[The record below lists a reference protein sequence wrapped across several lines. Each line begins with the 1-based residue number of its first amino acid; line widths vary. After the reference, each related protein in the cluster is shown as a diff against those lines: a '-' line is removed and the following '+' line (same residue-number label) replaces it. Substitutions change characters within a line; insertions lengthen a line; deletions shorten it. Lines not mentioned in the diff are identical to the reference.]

1 VKQDEE
7 HPYDRLAA
15 RLCGRGVPSIK
26 EALGQLVLSPVL
38 EPLLRILA
46 EPILQGLASPEGGS
60 ESGAELRKVSS
71 TEVAAYLA
79 AVAERAGLEAPR
91 AEIESSILTD
101 LEAALAL
108 PQLVASW
115 KTEDTEVEVGAA
127 RLLGENL
134 ESPEGWLILLSW
146 ILVRR
151 LGELSE
157 REDVRELSRSRMEE
171 WYVGSALADLAQSLG
186 GARDAARHAVAVID
200 LMIGGGSRAP
210 EVGRTAAVLV
220 DSLVEIFAS
229 PRGQRFLGVHRYGD
243 ALWFNREAFTELVG
257 WMMTTAAVAAIAG
270 GAEDVRSRIV
280 EIQRAVDSVDSAGEE
295 AGYRLSEFLELV
307 RLVGD
312 GRATEE

>member
-46 EPILQGLASPEGGS
+46 EPILHGLASPDGGN
-60 ESGAELRKVSS
+60 EAGAELRKVAS

-79 AVAERAGLEAPR
+79 AVAQRAGSETPR
-91 AEIESSILTD
+91 TEIESSILTD

-115 KTEDTEVEVGAA
+115 KTGDAEVESAAA

-157 REDVRELSRSRMEE
+157 RDDVRELSRSRMEE
-171 WYVGSALADLAQSLG
+171 WHVGSALADLAQSLG
-186 GARDAARHAVAVID
+186 GAREEARRAVAAID
-200 LMIGGGSRAP
+200 LMIGGGGRESG
-210 EVGRTAAVLV
+210 VGQAAAVLV
-220 DSLVEIFAS
+220 DRLIEIFAS
-229 PRGQRFLGVHRYGD
+229 PPGQRFLGVHRYGD

-257 WMMTTAAVAAIAG
+257 WMMTTAAVAAIADDV
-270 GAEDVRSRIV
+270 EDVHSRIV
-280 EIQRAVDSVDSAGEE
+280 EIQRAVDLVNSAGKDS
-295 AGYRLSEFLELV
+295 GYRLNEFLESV

-312 GRATEE
+312 QRATEE